1 MGLKKEK
8 YQKQIEVLEIIRKK
22 ELEDLKGKEL
32 DNLLKTKQLNSL

>member
-1 MGLKKEK
+1 LALKKEK

-32 DNLLKTKQLNSL
+32 ANLLKTKQLNSL